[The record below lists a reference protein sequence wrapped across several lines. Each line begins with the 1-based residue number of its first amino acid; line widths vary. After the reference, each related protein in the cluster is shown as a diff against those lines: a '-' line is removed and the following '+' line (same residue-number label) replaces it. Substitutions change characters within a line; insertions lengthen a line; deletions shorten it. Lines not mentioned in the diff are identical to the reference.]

1 MKKLLIVALIIA
13 LAFVATLA
21 QVYKWVD
28 EEGVVHYGDSPPQ
41 NTESEEIHVEG
52 GKARKA
58 DESVSKLLKQ
68 AEESAK
74 QRAGAKQE
82 KTAAAEAQAE
92 KRQERQNRCNF
103 ARKQLISLQQ
113 QLPVYKD
120 EEGTFRTV
128 SRYDVY
134 AGQREYLDDKARE
147 IEIARVQREITA
159 LCEHPDDRQ
168 EQLVSGRERM
178 MSKRCE
184 AALVYLESVE
194 RPEARSPRQ
203 TIEEARLQVE
213 KYCQN

>member
-1 MKKLLIVALIIA
+1 MKKLLVFALVIA
-13 LAFVATLA
+13 LVFVATMA

-28 EEGVVHYGDSPPQ
+28 KEGVVHYGDSPPQ
-41 NTESEEIHVEG
+41 DTESEVIHVEG
-52 GKARKA
+52 GETKQA
-58 DESVSKLLKQ
+58 DESVSKLLKH

-74 QRAGAKQE
+74 RRAEEKQAKI
-82 KTAAAEAQAE
+82 AVAEAEA
-92 KRQERQNRCNF
+92 KERLERRDRCNF

-113 QLPVYKD
+113 QLPVYQD

-134 AGQREYLDDKARE
+134 AGKRKYLDDEARQIE
-147 IEIARVQREITA
+147 IERVQRDIKA
-159 LCEHPDDRQ
+159 LCEHPEDRQ
-168 EQLVSGRERM
+168 EQFVSGRERM

-184 AALVYLESVE
+184 AALAYLESVE

-203 TIEEARLQVE
+203 TIEEARVQVD